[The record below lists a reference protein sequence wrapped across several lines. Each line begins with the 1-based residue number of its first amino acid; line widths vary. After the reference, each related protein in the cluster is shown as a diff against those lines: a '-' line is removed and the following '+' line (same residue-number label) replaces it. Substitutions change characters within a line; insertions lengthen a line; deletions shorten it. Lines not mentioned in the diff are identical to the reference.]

1 MSVSRRVLARH
12 IAQQLAA
19 GANRGKL
26 LQELAAYLVVYKQVA
41 QLDMVIADIA
51 RNLAEMGT
59 VKATVTV
66 ARPLSDEL
74 RQAITAYVAR
84 IEHADTVQID
94 EVVEPAQLGGIVIE
108 TPRKRF
114 DASVLA
120 QLKRLRNV

>member
-26 LQELAAYLVVYKQVA
+26 LQELAAYLVVHKQVT

>member
-26 LQELAAYLVVYKQVA
+26 LQELAAYLVVHKQVA

>member
-84 IEHADTVQID
+84 IEQADTVQID

>member
-26 LQELAAYLVVYKQVA
+26 LQELAAYLVVHKQVA

-51 RNLAEMGT
+51 RNLADMGT

-66 ARPLSDEL
+66 AHPLSDEL
-74 RQAITAYVAR
+74 KQAVEAYVAR
-84 IEHADTVQID
+84 IEHADTVQIN
-94 EVVEPAQLGGIVIE
+94 EVVEPTQLGGIVIE

>member
-19 GANRGKL
+19 GADRGKL

-84 IEHADTVQID
+84 IEQADTVQID

>member
-19 GANRGKL
+19 GADRGKL
-26 LQELAAYLVVYKQVA
+26 LQELAAYLVVHKQVT

>member
-1 MSVSRRVLARH
+1 MSVSRRVLARY
-12 IAQQLAA
+12 IAQQLSA
-19 GANRGKL
+19 GADRGKL
-26 LQELAAYLVVYKQVA
+26 LQELAAYLVVHKQVA

-51 RNLAEMGT
+51 RNLADMGT

-66 ARPLSDEL
+66 AHPLTSEL
-74 RQAITAYVAR
+74 KQAVEAYVAR

-94 EVVEPAQLGGIVIE
+94 EVVEPGQLGGIIIE

>member
-19 GANRGKL
+19 GADRGKL
-26 LQELAAYLVVYKQVA
+26 LQELAAYLVVHKQVA

-66 ARPLSDEL
+66 AHPLSDEL
-74 RQAITAYVAR
+74 KRAVEAYVAR
-84 IEHADTVQID
+84 IERADIVQID

>member
-19 GANRGKL
+19 GADRGKL
-26 LQELAAYLVVYKQVA
+26 LQELAAYLVVHKQIA

-66 ARPLSDEL
+66 AHPLSDEL
-74 RQAITAYVAR
+74 KQAVKAYVAR

-94 EVVEPAQLGGIVIE
+94 EVVEPTQLGGIVIE